1 MSKEQIKHALISIL
15 IGAITIFITQLL
27 QGLLGFINTWL
38 ANGTGGVVATGA
50 YIIRNNRV

>member
-1 MSKEQIKHALISIL
+1 MSKAQIKHALISIL

-38 ANGTGGVVATGA
+38 ADGTGGVVATGA
-50 YIIRNNRV
+50 YLVKNTRV